1 MTISGEIIA
10 ALIMALLGSGG
21 VVAYIRTRS
30 QNQTDLL
37 KTVLDEVHALRDDN
51 AKLRNSNYVYVRDS
65 AWQEAN
71 TAIYLEKIR
80 ELEKTIECKE
90 SMLKLCES
98 IMKKHNE
105 EYPEAPIEI
114 PVDRRKR
121 AA

>member
-21 VVAYIRTRS
+21 VVAYVRTRS
-30 QNQTDLL
+30 QNQTDML

-51 AKLRNSNYVYVRDS
+51 SKLRDSNYVYVRDS

-71 TAIYLEKIR
+71 TQIYLVKIAELEKI
-80 ELEKTIECKE
+80 IECKE
-90 SMLKLCES
+90 SMLKLYEAT
-98 IMKKHNE
+98 MKKHNV
-105 EYPEAPIEI
+105 EI
-114 PVDRRKR
+114 PEDRRKR